1 MTPPRAPHSDLWMAR
16 IVLLCSNMNM
26 KNIAKV
32 AVLLGPEFE
41 DSEFTEPVAKLRE
54 AGHEV
59 EVLGTNAHETLE
71 GKRHRTKV
79 ETDAAVGD
87 RQSQDYDALLIP
99 GGHSPDNLRTDEQ
112 MVRFVRDFARLQRPI
127 AAICHGPQLLI
138 EAGIV
143 KGRTMTSW
151 PSVRTDLRNAGADVI
166 DSALCRDGNLITSR
180 KPDDLDEFTNALLQ
194 AVSAEKKAEAAAN
207 ANPS

>member
-1 MTPPRAPHSDLWMAR
+1 VAR
-16 IVLLCSNMNM
+16 ILLFQFIMKMNNM
-26 KNIAKV
+26 AKV

-41 DSEFTEPVAKLRE
+41 DSEFTHPVAKLRE
-54 AGHEV
+54 AGHKV
-59 EVLGTNAHETLE
+59 EVLGTKAHETLE
-71 GKRHRTKV
+71 GKRHETKV

-87 RQSQDYDALLIP
+87 RQSKDYDALLIP
-99 GGHSPDNLRTDEQ
+99 GGHSPDKLRTDEQ
-112 MVRFVRDFARLQRPI
+112 MVRFVRDFDRLRRPI

-138 EAGIV
+138 EADVV

-151 PSVRTDLRNAGADVI
+151 PSVRTDLRNAGAEVV

-194 AVSAEKKAEAAAN
+194 AVSAEKKAEASAS